1 MHHANVGNL
10 MTVGQVG
17 KPSPSA
23 LLRQHLKQQIDR
35 MNRGQQHQQMESPQL
50 GGAEVPVATP
60 GGSVRPLFMQK
71 TVGNK
76 RGKLFEQGVGARNRE
91 QRFHAQEP
99 ALQNRLRPLESDSI
113 AF

>member
-1 MHHANVGNL
+1 MI
-10 MTVGQVG
+10 GQVC
-17 KPSPSA
+17 KPSPIA

-35 MNRGQQHQQMESPQL
+35 MNRGQQRQEMEPPQL
-50 GGAEVPVATP
+50 GRTEMSLATA

-99 ALQNRLRPLESDSI
+99 TLQNRLRPLESDSI